1 MINAV
6 KALVCCFAVI
16 RESEP
21 LDTAYT
27 QVQISKPAIASNFRT
42 VQKIHVLLKKEEL
55 DSQRLEDKVIIVLDI
70 LFATSSIVTALAHG
84 ATAVIP
90 TPDGTAALAESKRH
104 AAGSFI
110 LSGELHANTLP
121 GFVHPT
127 PRRLLAEGLE
137 RRTLIYCTTNGTV
150 ALMKAHGAGDVY
162 AAALLNAQA
171 TVEHIALYHPD
182 NTVLIVCSGSADNF
196 NLEDFYGAG
205 YFVSLFRRCL
215 VDPEFSD
222 AALAAELLH
231 DHSEGLEVLRRSR
244 VGRMM
249 LTRGLDDEVA
259 FAARESSYDV
269 VVCLKEGIL
278 QPVDLPGRA
287 KPAASLSAQSR

>member
-1 MINAV
+1 
-6 KALVCCFAVI
+6 
-16 RESEP
+16 
-21 LDTAYT
+21 
-27 QVQISKPAIASNFRT
+27 
-42 VQKIHVLLKKEEL
+42 VQKVHVLLKKEEL
-55 DSQRLEDKVIIVLDI
+55 DSQRLEDKIVIVLDI

-84 ATAVIP
+84 AQAVIA
-90 TPDGTAALAESKRH
+90 TPDGSAALAESEKH

-127 PRRLLAEGLE
+127 PQRLLAQGL
-137 RRTLIYCTTNGTV
+137 RGRTLIYCTTNGTV
-150 ALMKAHGAGDVY
+150 ALMKARAAGDVY
-162 AAALLNAQA
+162 AAALLNARA
-171 TVEHIALYHPD
+171 TVDHIALHHRH

-205 YFVSLFRRCL
+205 YFVSLFRQRL
-215 VDPEFSD
+215 ADADFSD

-269 VVCLKEGIL
+269 VVCLKQGVL
-278 QPVDLPGRA
+278 RPVGSLR
-287 KPAASLSAQSR
+287 PAEPAEPRPQ